1 MRAATLFPPL
11 LILAACTPAPR
22 EPGLAG
28 YLHILTAAR
37 DAREACAGLPGCATP
52 GLERDL
58 ARAEAGTPSEF
69 MLPTQQAAT
78 ERSLAEAALQAAY
91 ADCRGRGIRP
101 GSARWERCQLDR
113 GIARLG
119 EVAGLSPVP

>member
-11 LILAACTPAPR
+11 FILAACTPAPR
-22 EPGLAG
+22 ELGLAG
-28 YLHILTAAR
+28 YRHILIVAR
-37 DAREACAGLPGCATP
+37 DAREACAGLPECAMP

-69 MLPTQQAAT
+69 MLPSHQAAT
-78 ERSLAEAALQAAY
+78 ERSLAEAALQVAD

-119 EVAGLSPVP
+119 EVAGLSPEP